1 MSEERDILNT
11 INSIRENIN
20 ILDKI
25 RDLYYDI
32 NIYDINIY
40 DTQIDDFVDYQLC
53 LLDKETEL
61 LERKLEVFERKVK

>member
-11 INSIRENIN
+11 IIHIRENIN

-25 RDLYYDI
+25 RDLYYDT
-32 NIYDINIY
+32 NIY
-40 DTQIDDFVDYQLC
+40 DTQTYDFVDYQLGI
-53 LLDKETEL
+53 LDKETER